1 MNHDEANFH
10 NLNGPPGIL
19 YVEEVAAKTRHSLV
33 ELACL
38 AKVGILR
45 PLGYPLPQNAKRL
58 YARISIDNYLNDVA
72 AMEKGRKAL
81 IRFWRNKNSS
91 RLEGDGM
98 S

>member
-33 ELACL
+33 ELGYL

-58 YARISIDNYLNDVA
+58 YARVIIDSYLNDVA

-81 IRFWRNKNSS
+81 IRFWRTKNSS
-91 RLEGDGM
+91 RTNGDDI